1 MAIDKDEDD
10 DHPQPRLRDPK
21 YAKNTESDNTKPKL
35 RTPVPSGETK
45 NTKYKEQNFRIE
57 NLNFFTSSECS
68 SRSGT
73 SDGNC
78 AAGFGLDRT
87 FDFQNTST
95 MLRSSSEDVQLQ
107 STRRLLHCV

>member
-1 MAIDKDEDD
+1 MIMAIDKDEDD
-10 DHPQPRLRDPK
+10 DHPQPSSNCRDLK
-21 YAKNTESDNTKPKL
+21 YAKNTEIDNTKPKL

-45 NTKYKEQNFRIE
+45 NTNYKKQNFRIE

-78 AAGFGLDRT
+78 AAGFGLDRS
-87 FDFQNTST
+87 FD
-95 MLRSSSEDVQLQ
+95 L
-107 STRRLLHCV
+107 